1 MKMIANTQ
9 RHPHTTGLTVPG
21 HRALRYTG
29 LAAILAVSL
38 FATACDSVVSA
49 DDDDEPGLEVVNADF
64 SSTSPI
70 IRIDFNAPLVES
82 TVERGNFRILSS
94 FDNGR
99 RGSFTPERAT
109 YIGGASN
116 TVELKLWGDN
126 GVGNGEHALVVTGV
140 EDVDGRNNEVKYSF
154 TYRVSVKTPKSFIVR
169 KIVVTEFPTHD
180 SVGNDWDDLSNGA
193 DIRVSF
199 QRPNATP
206 IFVSSAYDNAN
217 PNGTYTF
224 GEAASFDDPGIPF
237 EAETDKDWILN
248 LIDEDFG
255 GDEMMVA
262 ADVNFLGLYRLNN
275 AVDDELTVSLRR
287 PRFTAVIHGDWTY

>member
-1 MKMIANTQ
+1 MKTIANSTKQ
-9 RHPHTTGLTVPG
+9 LFTALHARPRHG
-21 HRALRYTG
+21 ALRISSVAT
-29 LAAILAVSL
+29 ILAFSL

-49 DDDDEPGLEVVNADF
+49 DEEEPGLEVVNADF

-70 IRIDFNAPLVES
+70 IRVDFSAPLVAA
-82 TVERGNFRILSS
+82 TVERGNFRIYSS
-94 FDNGR
+94 YDNGR
-99 RGSFTPERAT
+99 AGRLTPERAT

-140 EDVDGRNNEVKYSF
+140 EDIDGRRNEVKYSF

-199 QRPNATP
+199 QRPSATP

-224 GEAASFDDPGIPF
+224 GEAASF
-237 EAETDKDWILN
+237 
-248 LIDEDFG
+248 
-255 GDEMMVA
+255 
-262 ADVNFLGLYRLNN
+262 
-275 AVDDELTVSLRR
+275 RR
-287 PRFTAVIHGDWTY
+287 PRYSV